1 MAWTKDERAEHF
13 TVRDNRA
20 AGLIRQ
26 TKSATLAESVAG
38 VRSAPNLKSNCA
50 QLETGNI
57 HLANY
62 PTGISAGHERHIK
75 IFIFLGEGYSWRKIV
90 RLLEE
95 MPSSRSLSQRLVQ
108 RKILVNMST
117 VYRFWKPNTFR
128 QMTFSKP
135 HSQPVLEVIST

>member
-13 TVRDNRA
+13 TVRDYRA

-75 IFIFLGEGYSWRKIV
+75 IFFFFRGRGTTVQKLCDPWR
-90 RLLEE
+90 
-95 MPSSRSLSQRLVQ
+95 
-108 RKILVNMST
+108 
-117 VYRFWKPNTFR
+117 
-128 QMTFSKP
+128 
-135 HSQPVLEVIST
+135 